1 MLLSRCHYHE
11 APVDQDLDVKLID
24 EIFPVYIPGGPLDF
38 YSSAPNGVV
47 AATTSA
53 SLPLSKAIGLINR
66 YCAKLPSDTF
76 TRLTPLWRV
85 ERVQVN
91 GLAVPCFK
99 CCLRLPINCPVKEE
113 VEAS

>member
-1 MLLSRCHYHE
+1 M
-11 APVDQDLDVKLID
+11 DQDLDVKWID
-24 EIFPVYIPGGPLDF
+24 EVFPVYIPGGPLDF
-38 YSSAPNGVV
+38 YAGSTSNGFVV
-47 AATTSA
+47 PKAV

-85 ERVQVN
+85 DRVQVN

-99 CCLRLPINCPVKEE
+99 CSLRLPINSPLKEE
-113 VEAS
+113 VEV